1 MGTWSAPKRKVL
13 RLLFTLAIPTIAMA
27 MVWRIADRNLDDR
40 ISDRRLP
47 NLQTLHERIEG
58 YAKDVGHLPTSLSEL
73 LESSE
78 SGWHGPYARAAQLRD
93 VDGSG
98 ISYEVLS
105 TSTFRIVL
113 PARQQAGHI
122 VWPIISRE
130 FTLEEPS
137 PAEH

>member
-1 MGTWSAPKRKVL
+1 MGTWSAANRKVP
-13 RLLFTLAIPTIAMA
+13 RFLFSLAILTIAIA
-27 MVWRIADRNLDDR
+27 VVWRIAARNLDDR

-58 YAKDVGHLPTSLSEL
+58 YAKDVGHLPASLSEL
-73 LESSE
+73 LESNE
-78 SGWHGPYARAAQLRD
+78 SGWHGPYARADQLRD

-105 TSTFRIVL
+105 NRTFRIVL
-113 PARQQAGHI
+113 PARKQAEHI
-122 VWPIISRE
+122 AWPIVARE
-130 FTLEEPS
+130 FTLDEPN